1 MHSKSRGLNA
11 LDSSERRAPC
21 PIHEREHT
29 PSGLGGPNDSPGQ
42 PSQRQSAFNRFAG
55 LLGPPSFKYFNV
67 AIATAEAAAEATT
80 NYLDD
85 PERLEISVVRALSLR
100 EIAALGLAAGDVK
113 PA

>member
-1 MHSKSRGLNA
+1 MPLTQASG
-11 LDSSERRAPC
+11 AP
-21 PIHEREHT
+21 HVQYMNENT
-29 PSGLGGPNDSPGQ
+29 PPAGWVVQVITPGQ

-67 AIATAEAAAEATT
+67 AIANAEAAAVATT

-85 PERLEISVVRALSLR
+85 PERLEISVVRALSLG